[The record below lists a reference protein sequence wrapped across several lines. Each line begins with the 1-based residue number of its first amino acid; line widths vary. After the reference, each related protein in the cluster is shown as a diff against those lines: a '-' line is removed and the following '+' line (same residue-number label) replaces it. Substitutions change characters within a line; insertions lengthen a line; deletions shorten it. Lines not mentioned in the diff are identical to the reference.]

1 MAKRKFKVSA
11 ELKNIIGR
19 DLITDDFVA
28 IFELVKNSF
37 DAHATR
43 VDLVFNF
50 DEKSVPCLYVIDNG
64 KGMSVSDIEHKW
76 LFLAYSAKKEGEED
90 PRLPNVKNHYAGNK
104 GVGRFSCDRLGRM
117 LTIETRSTKDGP
129 VNVLDVAWGAFENR
143 AKTEFQDVEV
153 DLTHRTGFSRVK
165 NFTAQLKTGTVLK
178 ISDLRDSDSWTRNK
192 LRELKKSLMKLIDP
206 LGGVVSNR
214 KIVISCPREQARDDE
229 ILRNGEAG
237 ENILDVING
246 EVDNR
251 VFGELM
257 AKSTSID
264 AKLIRE
270 ELVVSLFDR
279 DRCIYKTT
287 ESIAD
292 RFPYLVGCDL
302 AIQFGY
308 LNRAAKMHFTKRMGM
323 MPVQYGSLFLSLNG
337 FRIFPVG
344 DEGDDFWGLEHR
356 KQQGYSRYLGTREIF
371 GCVRLVSD
379 DGESF
384 KESSSRDKG
393 LILTSAVEDLKEL
406 VLHCTRKLE
415 AYVTTI
421 LWPDKFEQ
429 EELTTKGLLSERNR
443 AKIISFIRKIS
454 QAKGVA
460 VVDYDRDIVSIIN
473 EKGVTNNVW
482 LDDLREIAEKHQ
494 DRKLLGRIAEV
505 EKRLADVVK
514 KQQEAA
520 KIAQQEQDARMR
532 SEQARA
538 KSEHARKAVER
549 DLEEEKKRS
558 LFLTSIN
565 SVDKDALEC
574 FLHQIGIDANSA
586 KVDLENALIS
596 NRELLKSKPDFLEKL
611 SRVMMCLE
619 SVNSLARFATRANFR
634 LNAREITADIAKFIK
649 EHVEQISRIY
659 AARITLAVEGTVQ
672 ESVRKFNPME
682 IAIVLDNLISNAKK
696 ARANRIV
703 FKFSEDANFLRI
715 AACDNGRGLD
725 PALSATDYEQLFS
738 KGFSRTDG
746 SGLGLYFCKL
756 FVEKLGGRIS
766 VQPDKSGHGT
776 EFLMRI
782 PKK

>member
-43 VDLVFNF
+43 VDLVFNL
-50 DEKSVPCLYVIDNG
+50 DEKSNPCLYVIDNG
-64 KGMSVSDIEHKW
+64 KGMSVSDIDHKW

-90 PRLPNVKNHYAGNK
+90 PRLPNAKNHYAGNK
-104 GVGRFSCDRLGRM
+104 GVGRFSCDRLGRV

-153 DLTHRTGFSRVK
+153 DLTSRTGFSRVK

-178 ISDLRDSDSWTRNK
+178 ISDLRDSDSWTRDK

-206 LGGVVSNR
+206 LGGVVSKR
-214 KIVISCPREQARDDE
+214 KIIISCPREQDKDDE
-229 ILRNGEAG
+229 ILKNGEAG

-264 AKLIRE
+264 AKLMGE
-270 ELVVSLFDR
+270 ELAVSLFDR
-279 DRCIYKTT
+279 GRCIYKTT

-292 RFPYLVGCDL
+292 RFSYLVGCDL

-415 AYVTTI
+415 AYVTTV

-429 EELTTKGLLSERNR
+429 EELTTKGLLSEGNR

-454 QAKGVA
+454 QAKGVTI
-460 VVDYDRDIVSIIN
+460 VEYDKDIVSILN
-473 EKGVTNNVW
+473 EKGVANNVW
-482 LDDLREIAEKHQ
+482 LDDLRKIAEKHK
-494 DRKLLGRIAEV
+494 DKKLLGRVAEV
-505 EKRLADVVK
+505 EKRLEDVVK
-514 KQQEAA
+514 RQQDAA

-532 SEQARA
+532 TEQARA
-538 KSEHARKAVER
+538 RSERARKIAER
-549 DLEEEKKRS
+549 KLEEEQKRT
-558 LFLTSIN
+558 LFLTSI
-565 SVDKDALEC
+565 SAVDKESLQC
-574 FLHQIGIDANSA
+574 FVHQIGIDATSA
-586 KVDLENALIS
+586 NV
-596 NRELLKSKPDFLEKL
+596 ELQNIFIRYRDYLKSCPDLYERLCRTKGCVESVCAL
-611 SRVMMCLE
+611 SR
-619 SVNSLARFATRANFR
+619 FAGKANFR
-634 LNAREITADIAKFIK
+634 LNPQTIRTDLAKFIR
-649 EHVEQISRIY
+649 EHIVHISRVY
-659 AARITLAVEGTVQ
+659 ATKISLLVDGDVGPCERE
-672 ESVRKFNPME
+672 FNPME
-682 IAIVLDNLISNAKK
+682 IGIVLDNLITNAKT
-696 ARANRIV
+696 ARANRVV
-703 FKFSEDANFLRI
+703 FKFSEDAKCLKI
-715 AACDNGRGLD
+715 SVCDNGRGLD
-725 PALSATDYEQLFS
+725 PALKESEYEQFFG

-746 SGLGLYFCKL
+746 SGLGLYFCKTYI
-756 FVEKLGGRIS
+756 EKLGGRIS
-766 VQPDKSGHGT
+766 VQKGETGRGA
-776 EFLMRI
+776 EFLIRI

>member
-43 VDLVFNF
+43 VDLVFNL
-50 DEKSVPCLYVIDNG
+50 DEKSIPCLYVIDNG

-90 PRLPNVKNHYAGNK
+90 PRLPNAKNHYAGNK
-104 GVGRFSCDRLGRM
+104 GVGRFSCDRLGRV
-117 LTIETRSTKDGP
+117 LTIETRSTKDGS

-153 DLTHRTGFSRVK
+153 DLTSRTGFSRVK

-178 ISDLRDSDSWTRNK
+178 ISDLRDSDSWTRDK
-192 LRELKKSLMKLIDP
+192 LRDLKKSLMKLIDP
-206 LGGVVSNR
+206 LGGVVSKR
-214 KIVISCPREQARDDE
+214 KIVISCPREQDKDDE
-229 ILRNGEAG
+229 ILKNGETG

-246 EVDNR
+246 EVDNQ

-264 AKLIRE
+264 AKLIGE
-270 ELVVSLFDR
+270 ELAVSLFDR
-279 DRCIYKTT
+279 GRCIYKTT

-292 RFPYLVGCDL
+292 RFSYLVGCDL

-308 LNRAAKMHFTKRMGM
+308 LNRAAKAHFTRRMGM
-323 MPVQYGSLFLSLNG
+323 EPVQYGSLFLSLNG

-356 KQQGYSRYLGTREIF
+356 KQQGFKRYLGTREIF

-393 LILTSAVEDLKEL
+393 LILTPAVEDLKEL

-415 AYVTTI
+415 AYVTKI
-421 LWPDKFEQ
+421 LWEDAFDQ
-429 EELTTKGLLSERNR
+429 DELTTKGLLSEENR
-443 AKIISFIRKIS
+443 AKIIAFIRKIS
-454 QAKGVA
+454 QAKGVT
-460 VVDYDRDIVSIIN
+460 VVDYDKDIVSILN

-482 LDDLREIAEKHQ
+482 LNDLRTIAEKHQ
-494 DRKLLGRIAEV
+494 DKKLLGSIAEV

-514 KQQEAA
+514 RQQDAA
-520 KIAQQEQDARMR
+520 KLAQQEQDARMR
-532 SEQARA
+532 SERARA
-538 KSEHARKAVER
+538 RSERARRIAER
-549 DLEEEKKRS
+549 KLEEEQKRT
-558 LFLTSIN
+558 LFLTSI
-565 SVDKDALEC
+565 SAVDKESLQC
-574 FLHQIGIDANSA
+574 FLHQIGIDATSA
-586 KVDLENALIS
+586 NVELQNIFIRYRNHLKAHPDLYERLYRTKGCVESACA
-596 NRELLKSKPDFLEKL
+596 L
-611 SRVMMCLE
+611 SR
-619 SVNSLARFATRANFR
+619 FAGKANFR
-634 LNAREITADIAKFIK
+634 LNPQTIRTDLAEFIREHIV
-649 EHVEQISRIY
+649 HISRVY
-659 AARITLAVEGTVQ
+659 ATKISLFVDGDVGPCERE
-672 ESVRKFNPME
+672 FNPME
-682 IAIVLDNLISNAKK
+682 IGIILDNLITNAKT

-703 FKFSEDANFLRI
+703 FKFSEDAKCLKI
-715 AACDNGRGLD
+715 SVCDNGRGLD
-725 PALSATDYEQLFS
+725 PALKETEYEQLFG

-746 SGLGLYFCKL
+746 SGLGLYFCKTYI
-756 FVEKLGGRIS
+756 EKLGGRIS
-766 VQPDKSGHGT
+766 AQRGENGRGA
-776 EFLMRI
+776 EFLIRI

>member
-11 ELKNIIGR
+11 ELKNVIGR

-43 VDLVFNF
+43 VDLVFNL
-50 DEKSVPCLYVIDNG
+50 DEKSIPCLYVIDNG

-90 PRLPNVKNHYAGNK
+90 PRLPNAKNHYAGNK

-153 DLTHRTGFSRVK
+153 DLTSRTGFSRVK

-178 ISDLRDSDSWTRNK
+178 ISDLRDPDSWTRDK

-206 LGGVVSNR
+206 LGGVVSKR
-214 KIVISCPREQARDDE
+214 KIVISCPREQDRDDE
-229 ILRNGEAG
+229 ILKNGEAG

-257 AKSTSID
+257 TKSTSID
-264 AKLIRE
+264 AKLVGE
-270 ELVVSLFDR
+270 ELAVSLFDR
-279 DRCIYKTT
+279 GRCIYKTT

-292 RFPYLVGCDL
+292 RFSYLVGCDL

-323 MPVQYGSLFLSLNG
+323 EPVQYGSLFLSLNG

-393 LILTSAVEDLKEL
+393 LILTPAVEDLKEL

-421 LWPDKFEQ
+421 LWPDRFEQ
-429 EELTTKGLLSERNR
+429 EELTTKGLLSEGNR

-454 QAKGVA
+454 QAKGVT
-460 VVDYDRDIVSIIN
+460 VVDYDRDIVSILN

-482 LDDLREIAEKHQ
+482 LGDLRKIAEKHQ
-494 DRKLLGRIAEV
+494 DKKLLGRIAEV

-514 KQQEAA
+514 RQQEAA

-538 KSEHARKAVER
+538 KSEHARKAAER

-586 KVDLENALIS
+586 KVDLENALIL
-596 NRELLKSKPDFLEKL
+596 NRELLKSKPDLLEKL

-619 SVNSLARFATRANFR
+619 SVNSVAHFATRANFR

-703 FKFSEDANFLRI
+703 FKFSEDAKFLSI

-725 PALSATDYEQLFS
+725 PSLNVADYDRLFS

-766 VQPDKSGHGT
+766 VQPDKSGRGT